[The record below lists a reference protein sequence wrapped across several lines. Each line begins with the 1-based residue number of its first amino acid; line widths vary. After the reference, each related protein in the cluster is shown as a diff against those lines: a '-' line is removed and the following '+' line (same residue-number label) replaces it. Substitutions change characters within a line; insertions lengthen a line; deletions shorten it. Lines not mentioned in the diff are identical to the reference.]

1 MHKKFKEFLKNPKM
15 FKEYNEVAEKYL
27 DSMRLSVN
35 AYEYMTEFYEFLK
48 NYELKTEDIVYI
60 KYQGDKDVYVTF
72 DIFVELVANNLFDKH
87 EQILF
92 KDNTLMYRDEYDL
105 EYYWRLWKLPKDV
118 EIISDAEKAKEI
130 LKKKGVNH
138 VNDQTV

>member
-27 DSMRLSVN
+27 ENMRLSVN
-35 AYEYMTEFYEFLK
+35 AYNYMTELYEFLR

-60 KYQGDKDVYVTF
+60 KYHSDKDVYVTF
-72 DIFVELVANNLFDKH
+72 DVFVELVANNLFDMK

-105 EYYWRLWKLPKDV
+105 DYYWRLLKIPKDV
-118 EIISDAEKAKEI
+118 EIVSDAEKAKEI
-130 LKKKGVNH
+130 LKKKK
-138 VNDQTV
+138 

>member
-1 MHKKFKEFLKNPKM
+1 MHKKFKEFLKNPKA
-15 FKEYNEVAEKYL
+15 FEEYNEVAEKYL
-27 DSMRLSVN
+27 ENMRLSVN
-35 AYEYMTEFYEFLK
+35 AYNYMTEFYEFLK

-60 KYQGDKDVYVTF
+60 KCQGDKDVYVTF
-72 DIFVELVANNLFDKH
+72 DTFVELVANNLFDKH

-118 EIISDAEKAKEI
+118 EIVSDVEQAKEI
-130 LKKKGVNH
+130 LKKKE
-138 VNDQTV
+138 